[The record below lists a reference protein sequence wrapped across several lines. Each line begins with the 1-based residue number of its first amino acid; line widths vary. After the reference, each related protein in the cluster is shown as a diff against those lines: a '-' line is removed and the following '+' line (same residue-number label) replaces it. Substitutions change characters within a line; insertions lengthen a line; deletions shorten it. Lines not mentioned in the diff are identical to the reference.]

1 MFEDFIFTK
10 EYVAS
15 IESIAFVK
23 KTGYFYDISDMNSA
37 TKKYRENKLDEQLIL
52 EKEIEYFLKKY
63 DIPLKK
69 IVDIRKVNMCLDSL
83 LNLVKRILKS

>member
-1 MFEDFIFTK
+1 
-10 EYVAS
+10 
-15 IESIAFVK
+15 
-23 KTGYFYDISDMNSA
+23 MNSA

-69 IVDIRKVNMCLDSL
+69 IVDIRKVNMCLDSF

>member
-15 IESIAFVK
+15 IESSAFVK

-52 EKEIEYFLKKY
+52 EKGIEYFL
-63 DIPLKK
+63 
-69 IVDIRKVNMCLDSL
+69 
-83 LNLVKRILKS
+83 